1 MNNISSIAKIIAFS
15 FIALILCC
23 GYAFADDPCPTL
35 HDYIEYGVGENFI
48 LKEAYQIIADAC
60 TSVANFSWNAFAK
73 PLQAV
78 VGLGTAI
85 YIAVYT
91 LRNIGTFSQ
100 QDTSAY
106 LSNEKNG
113 VIPIAVKMAAIVWL
127 LGNQTFLYKYL
138 IGLAITTGMEIG
150 TLISTDAIQT
160 GFNSTGDLKS
170 LFVLVI
176 NQIIAFN
183 DAIYRIVAT
192 GQLLLCMALSPDSIL
207 DYYWVAAF
215 MGGAL
220 YVYGWL
226 LIIGVSFYMLDVLF
240 RLGIGC
246 IVLPFGLACGLSKLT
261 ATSTEKTWNLFMNVC
276 VNFIMLGIVINFTNK
291 MILACMGLN
300 IPEYKILN
308 EADIKQISENL
319 GFKAFVITSLC
330 CMLGY
335 QLFMQIDQIVE
346 KIAGSTAGH
355 VGKETGAKVS
365 QAALHAAKKPLAEA
379 GALAT
384 AAAQE
389 AGSRAN
395 NNYKDFKSYVKGTA
409 PYQYVAN
416 SKFAQAYR
424 KVRHALRLDETQ

>member
-170 LFVLVI
+170 LFWLSTKLLHLMMQFTVLWRPD
-176 NQIIAFN
+176 NCCSAWRFL
-183 DAIYRIVAT
+183 RIPFWT
-192 GQLLLCMALSPDSIL
+192 TIGLQLLWGEHFMYMAGCLSSVFLFIC
-207 DYYWVAAF
+207 WMFCSV
-215 MGGAL
+215 
-220 YVYGWL
+220 WES
-226 LIIGVSFYMLDVLF
+226 GVSFCRSD
-240 RLGIGC
+240 
-246 IVLPFGLACGLSKLT
+246 
-261 ATSTEKTWNLFMNVC
+261 
-276 VNFIMLGIVINFTNK
+276 
-291 MILACMGLN
+291 
-300 IPEYKILN
+300 
-308 EADIKQISENL
+308 
-319 GFKAFVITSLC
+319 
-330 CMLGY
+330 
-335 QLFMQIDQIVE
+335 
-346 KIAGSTAGH
+346 
-355 VGKETGAKVS
+355 
-365 QAALHAAKKPLAEA
+365 
-379 GALAT
+379 
-384 AAAQE
+384 
-389 AGSRAN
+389 
-395 NNYKDFKSYVKGTA
+395 
-409 PYQYVAN
+409 
-416 SKFAQAYR
+416 
-424 KVRHALRLDETQ
+424 